1 MGSIDNIRSSIKS
14 SKTSIGTWMQIPS
27 PEIAEILSASN
38 SYDWIVIDMEHGS
51 FSRDQLP
58 SIVRAIENNSVL
70 PFVRLQTNNPSSVKN
85 VIDCGFKGFIVPMI
99 ENIKQ
104 LDKIQESIIYPPL
117 GKRGVGFSRSNQ
129 YGINFKSSI
138 ESVSQPFLVAMIETK
153 LGLVNLE
160 EILSA
165 NYLDAIIIGP
175 YDLSASL
182 GVCGN
187 FDSQIFKDAF
197 VKIKNLCN
205 KFEIPFGIHLIEP
218 CNLKLK
224 KAIEDGAKFIAF
236 SMDSI
241 MLYTLKPEL

>member
-85 VIDCGFKGFIVPMI
+85 VVDCGFKGFIVPMI

-117 GKRGVGFSRSNQ
+117 GKRGVGFVDLINMALILKVLSR
-129 YGINFKSSI
+129 
-138 ESVSQPFLVAMIETK
+138 VV
-153 LGLVNLE
+153 VNL
-160 EILSA
+160 S
-165 NYLDAIIIGP
+165 
-175 YDLSASL
+175 
-182 GVCGN
+182 
-187 FDSQIFKDAF
+187 
-197 VKIKNLCN
+197 
-205 KFEIPFGIHLIEP
+205 
-218 CNLKLK
+218 
-224 KAIEDGAKFIAF
+224 
-236 SMDSI
+236 
-241 MLYTLKPEL
+241 